1 MYHTLVVF
9 ARLALIHLTHDW
21 SDLPNWAIR
30 VGMARIEEAKIG
42 GMTPDMLIFSGR

>member
-9 ARLALIHLTHDW
+9 ARLALIHLTQDW